1 MPVGTCD
8 SAAFFAGH
16 SPRPRRGVDANPSR
30 HPFSPHLLRPP
41 TAAMLKQTR
50 NFFRKNRTNLAIGA
64 GVIGTIYL
72 GANYVLGKLSE
83 AKNRMATDRI
93 ARENLRRRFEQNQED
108 CSFTVLALLPTATER
123 ILELLPV
130 EQITHQLQEKKAA
143 RLAKSGAPSEVSFG
157 ALSVK
162 DDDGVS
168 VKSLKS
174 EPVPP
179 PSSGEGPR
187 PKKTKAQ
194 LWNELKITSIT
205 RAYTLIYTLALL
217 CFLTRIQLNLLGRRN
232 YLSSVISL
240 AERDSESPIALEN
253 NETNPQLSQ
262 EDYDVNRKYL
272 TFSWWLLHRGW
283 RKLLS
288 VVEVSVKQVFGPL
301 NPRDDISMAQLRDL
315 TLQIRQT
322 VEGDSQFSYA
332 NPFPS
337 ENISTAKRLL
347 TNPPRTSWLPFLL
360 PPNGDE
366 DLVLREAGVI
376 PEQSATDPTGAP
388 QPSVFASSAPLRRL
402 LDETSD
408 LIDSPPGRDVLGQLF
423 EAGFAVLLEEKLA
436 EQAFKVVAMPTP
448 AGFDEEGR
456 MQEVMEVPPDAKTKV
471 ANILAVVTRQAHL
484 IGNGIPNEY
493 LKAMEKRQD
502 LTGFSAIIYSNF
514 ELTKASPAM
523 E

>member
-1 MPVGTCD
+1 
-8 SAAFFAGH
+8 
-16 SPRPRRGVDANPSR
+16 
-30 HPFSPHLLRPP
+30 
-41 TAAMLKQTR
+41 MLKQTR

-72 GANYVLGKLSE
+72 GANYVMSKLSE

-93 ARENLRRRFEQNQED
+93 AKENLRRRFEQNQED

-174 EPVPP
+174 EPQPP
-179 PSSGEGPR
+179 QSAGDGSR

-253 NETNPQLSQ
+253 NENNPQLSQ

-315 TLQIRQT
+315 TLQIRRT
-322 VEGDSQFSYA
+322 VEGDGEF
-332 NPFPS
+332 
-337 ENISTAKRLL
+337 
-347 TNPPRTSWLPFLL
+347 SWLPFLL
-360 PPNGDE
+360 PPTGDE

-376 PEQSATDPTGAP
+376 PEQSTDPTGASP
-388 QPSVFASSAPLRRL
+388 VFASSQPLRRL

-448 AGFDEEGR
+448 GGFDEEGR
-456 MQEVMEVPPDAKTKV
+456 IQEIMEVPPDAKTKV
-471 ANILAVVTRQAHL
+471 ANVLAVVTRQAHL

-493 LKAMEKRQD
+493 LKAMEKRPD

-514 ELTKASPAM
+514 DLSKASPAM

>member
-1 MPVGTCD
+1 
-8 SAAFFAGH
+8 
-16 SPRPRRGVDANPSR
+16 
-30 HPFSPHLLRPP
+30 
-41 TAAMLKQTR
+41 MLKQTR
-50 NFFRKNRTNLAIGA
+50 NFLRKNRTNLAIGA
-64 GVIGTIYL
+64 GVIGTLYV
-72 GANYVLGKLSE
+72 GANYVLSKLTE

-157 ALSVK
+157 ALSIK
-162 DDDGVS
+162 DDDGMS
-168 VKSLKS
+168 IKSLKS
-174 EPVPP
+174 EPPP
-179 PSSGEGPR
+179 PTGGEAR

-205 RAYTLIYTLALL
+205 RAYTLIYTLGLL

-240 AERDSESPIALEN
+240 AERDTESPISLEN
-253 NETNPQLSQ
+253 SENNPQLSQ

-301 NPRDDISMAQLRDL
+301 NPRDDISMSQLRDL
-315 TLQIRQT
+315 TMQIRQT
-322 VEGDSQFSYA
+322 VEGDGEF
-332 NPFPS
+332 
-337 ENISTAKRLL
+337 
-347 TNPPRTSWLPFLL
+347 SWLPFLL
-360 PPNGDE
+360 PPTGDE
-366 DLVLREAGVI
+366 DMVLREAGVI
-376 PEQSATDPTGAP
+376 PEHTAPDPTGAS
-388 QPSVFASSAPLRRL
+388 QTSTYASSAPLRRL

-423 EAGFAVLLEEKLA
+423 DAGFNILLEEKLA
-436 EQAFKVVAMPTP
+436 EQAFKVVALPMPGSVDP
-448 AGFDEEGR
+448 EGR
-456 MQEVMEVPPDAKTKV
+456 ITEIFEVPPDAKTKV

-493 LKAMEKRQD
+493 LKAMEKKQD

-514 ELTKASPAM
+514 ELSKAM

>member
-1 MPVGTCD
+1 
-8 SAAFFAGH
+8 
-16 SPRPRRGVDANPSR
+16 
-30 HPFSPHLLRPP
+30 
-41 TAAMLKQTR
+41 MLKQTR
-50 NFFRKNRTNLAIGA
+50 TFFRKNRTNLAIGA
-64 GVIGTIYL
+64 GIVGSIYI
-72 GANYVLGKLSE
+72 GANYVISKLTE

-93 ARENLRRRFEQNQED
+93 AKENLRRRFEQNQED

-162 DDDGVS
+162 DDDGIS

-174 EPVPP
+174 EPAPQTGT
-179 PSSGEGPR
+179 GEPR
-187 PKKTKAQ
+187 PKRTKAQ

-240 AERDSESPIALEN
+240 AERDTESPISLEN
-253 NETNPQLSQ
+253 NENNPQLSQ

-288 VVEVSVKQVFGPL
+288 IVEVSVKQVFGPL
-301 NPRDDISMAQLRDL
+301 NPRDDISMSQLRDL
-315 TLQIRQT
+315 TLQIRKT
-322 VEGDSQFSYA
+322 VEGDGEFSV
-332 NPFPS
+332 
-337 ENISTAKRLL
+337 
-347 TNPPRTSWLPFLL
+347 RTSWLPFLL

-376 PEQSATDPTGAP
+376 PEHNSSDPTGTSQTSA
-388 QPSVFASSAPLRRL
+388 FASSPPLRRL

-408 LIDSPPGRDVLGQLF
+408 LIDSPPGRDVLSQLF
-423 EAGFAVLLEEKLA
+423 DAAFNILLEEKLA
-436 EQAFKVVAMPTP
+436 EQAFKVVAMPMP
-448 AGFDEEGR
+448 GGIDHEGR
-456 MQEVMEVPPDAKTKV
+456 IQEVFEVPPDAKTKV
-471 ANILAVVTRQAHL
+471 ANVLAVVTRQAHL

-493 LKAMEKRQD
+493 LKAMEKVQD
-502 LTGFSAIIYSNF
+502 LSGFSAIIYSNF
-514 ELTKASPAM
+514 DLSKASPM
-523 E
+523 D

>member
-1 MPVGTCD
+1 
-8 SAAFFAGH
+8 
-16 SPRPRRGVDANPSR
+16 
-30 HPFSPHLLRPP
+30 
-41 TAAMLKQTR
+41 MLKQTQ
-50 NFFRKNRTNLAIGA
+50 NFLRKNRTNLAIGA
-64 GVIGTIYL
+64 GLLGSIYV
-72 GANYVLGKLSE
+72 GANYVLGKFSE
-83 AKNRMATDRI
+83 AKNRMASDRI

-162 DDDGVS
+162 DDDGIS

-174 EPVPP
+174 EPP
-179 PSSGEGPR
+179 PSGGDPKV
-187 PKKTKAQ
+187 KKTKAQ

-205 RAYTLIYTLALL
+205 RAYTLIYTLGLL

-240 AERDSESPIALEN
+240 AERDNESPISLEN
-253 NETNPQLSQ
+253 NENNPQLSQ

-283 RKLLS
+283 RKVLS

-301 NPRDDISMAQLRDL
+301 NPRDDISMSQLREL
-315 TLQIRQT
+315 TMQIRKT
-322 VEGDSQFSYA
+322 VEGDELFS
-332 NPFPS
+332 
-337 ENISTAKRLL
+337 
-347 TNPPRTSWLPFLL
+347 TSWLPFLL

-366 DLVLREAGVI
+366 DMVLREAGVI
-376 PEQSATDPTGAP
+376 PEHANPDPTGTS
-388 QPSVFASSAPLRRL
+388 QTSVFASSAPLRRL

-408 LIDSPPGRDVLGQLF
+408 LIDSPPGRDVLTQLF
-423 EAGFAVLLEEKLA
+423 DAGFNVLLEEKLA
-436 EQAFKVVAMPTP
+436 EQAFKVVALPMP
-448 AGFDEEGR
+448 GSVDHEGR
-456 MQEVMEVPPDAKTKV
+456 ITEIYEVPPDAKTKV
-471 ANILAVVTRQAHL
+471 ANVLAVVTRQAHL
-484 IGNGIPNEY
+484 VGNGIPNEY
-493 LKAMEKRQD
+493 LKAMEKQQD

-514 ELTKASPAM
+514 DLSKASPI

>member
-1 MPVGTCD
+1 
-8 SAAFFAGH
+8 
-16 SPRPRRGVDANPSR
+16 
-30 HPFSPHLLRPP
+30 
-41 TAAMLKQTR
+41 MLKQTQTFLRR
-50 NFFRKNRTNLAIGA
+50 NRANIAIGA
-64 GVIGTIYL
+64 GLLGSIYV
-72 GANYVLGKLSE
+72 GANYVLGKLTD

-93 ARENLRRRFEQNQED
+93 AKENLRRRFEQNQED

-130 EQITHQLQEKKAA
+130 EQLTHQLQEKKAA
-143 RLAKSGAPSEVSFG
+143 RLAKSGAPSEVSFS
-157 ALSVK
+157 ALSMK
-162 DDDGVS
+162 DDDGMS
-168 VKSLKS
+168 VRSLKS
-174 EPVPP
+174 EPPP
-179 PSSGEGPR
+179 LQSSAG

-240 AERDSESPIALEN
+240 AERDTESPIALEN

-315 TLQIRQT
+315 TMQIRKT
-322 VEGDSQFSYA
+322 VEGDADF
-332 NPFPS
+332 
-337 ENISTAKRLL
+337 
-347 TNPPRTSWLPFLL
+347 SWLPFLL
-360 PPNGDE
+360 PPAGDE

-376 PEQSATDPTGAP
+376 PEHVSSSGV
-388 QPSVFASSAPLRRL
+388 SVFGSSAPLHRL

-408 LIDSPPGRDVLGQLF
+408 LIDSPPGRDVLNQLF

-436 EQAFKVVAMPTP
+436 EQAFKVVVMPMP
-448 AGFDEEGR
+448 GVGQDGR
-456 MQEVMEVPPDAKTKV
+456 VQEVVEVPPDAKTKV
-471 ANILAVVTRQAHL
+471 ANVLAVVTRQAHL

-493 LKAMEKRQD
+493 LKAMEKQPD

-514 ELTKASPAM
+514 DMSKALPTM

>member
-1 MPVGTCD
+1 
-8 SAAFFAGH
+8 
-16 SPRPRRGVDANPSR
+16 
-30 HPFSPHLLRPP
+30 
-41 TAAMLKQTR
+41 MLKQTR
-50 NFFRKNRTNLAIGA
+50 TFFRKNRTNLAIGA
-64 GVIGTIYL
+64 SVIGGIYI
-72 GANYVLGKLSE
+72 GANYILGKFSE
-83 AKNRMATDRI
+83 TKDRMATDRI

-123 ILELLPV
+123 IIELLPV

-157 ALSVK
+157 ATSVK
-162 DDDGVS
+162 DDDGIS

-174 EPVPP
+174 EPAPAG
-179 PSSGEGPR
+179 SEPR

-205 RAYTLIYTLALL
+205 RAYTLIYTLSLL
-217 CFLTRIQLNLLGRRN
+217 CFFTRIQLNLLGRRN

-240 AERDSESPIALEN
+240 AERDSESPISLEN
-253 NETNPQLSQ
+253 NEANPQLSG

-315 TLQIRQT
+315 TMQIRKT
-322 VEGDSQFSYA
+322 VEGDEEF
-332 NPFPS
+332 
-337 ENISTAKRLL
+337 
-347 TNPPRTSWLPFLL
+347 SWLPFLL
-360 PPNGDE
+360 PPIGDE

-376 PEQSATDPTGAP
+376 PEAPSPSDPTGA
-388 QPSVFASSAPLRRL
+388 SETSFFASSAPLRRL

-408 LIDSPPGRDVLGQLF
+408 LVDSPPGRDVLNQLF
-423 EAGFAVLLEEKLA
+423 DAGFQVLLEEKLA
-436 EQAFKVVAMPTP
+436 EQAFKVVAMPGP
-448 AGFDEEGR
+448 DGR
-456 MQEVMEVPPDAKTKV
+456 FQEVVEVPPDATTKV
-471 ANILAVVTRQAHL
+471 ANVLAVVTRQAHL

-493 LKAMEKRQD
+493 LKAMEKKQD

-514 ELTKASPAM
+514 DLSKASPT

>member
-1 MPVGTCD
+1 
-8 SAAFFAGH
+8 
-16 SPRPRRGVDANPSR
+16 
-30 HPFSPHLLRPP
+30 
-41 TAAMLKQTR
+41 MLKQTR

-83 AKNRMATDRI
+83 AKNRMASDRI
-93 ARENLRRRFEQNQED
+93 AKENLRRRFEQNQED

-174 EPVPP
+174 EPPP
-179 PSSGEGPR
+179 PLSSAGEGAR

-217 CFLTRIQLNLLGRRN
+217 NFLTRIQLNLLGRRN

-253 NETNPQLSQ
+253 AETNPQLSQ

-315 TLQIRQT
+315 TLQIRRT
-322 VEGDSQFSYA
+322 VEGDGEFSYA
-332 NPFPS
+332 NPYPPI
-337 ENISTAKRLL
+337 NYQQALL
-347 TNPPRTSWLPFLL
+347 TSLPRTSWLPFLL
-360 PPNGDE
+360 PPTGDE

-376 PEQSATDPTGAP
+376 PEHTADPSGA
-388 QPSVFASSAPLRRL
+388 PSVFANSAPLRRL

-436 EQAFKVVAMPTP
+436 EQAFKVVAMPMA
-448 AGFDEEGR
+448 AGVDEEGR
-456 MQEVMEVPPDAKTKV
+456 VTEVMEVPPDAKTKV
-471 ANILAVVTRQAHL
+471 ANVLAVVTRQAHL

-493 LKAMEKRQD
+493 LKAMEKRPD

-514 ELTKASPAM
+514 DLSKASPAI